1 MERKRSQLL
10 FLIPYRIGN
19 GKCISRKIGCKK
31 TVGRLVSGKKRC
43 EENRTD
49 VDILI
54 YMRNGGI
61 EFSGGFPSSLMC
73 DKFFRQRMSNV
84 SDQIK

>member
-1 MERKRSQLL
+1 M
-10 FLIPYRIGN
+10 
-19 GKCISRKIGCKK
+19 ISFGE
-31 TVGRLVSGKKRC
+31 KRC

-73 DKFFRQRMSNV
+73 DKFFTQQMSNV